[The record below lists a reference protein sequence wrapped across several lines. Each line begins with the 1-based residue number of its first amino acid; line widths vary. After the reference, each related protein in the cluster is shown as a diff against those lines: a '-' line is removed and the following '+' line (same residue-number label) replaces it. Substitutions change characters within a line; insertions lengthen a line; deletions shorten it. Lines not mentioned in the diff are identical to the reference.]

1 MLTDEQRTQYGLP
14 SRQDIAAR
22 AAAAAAKHA
31 IQAPAGAPCCDPW
44 LWLRE
49 MVVAPLYSPA
59 AWTRWYEAEATTAA
73 LETVAGKRR

>member
-1 MLTDEQRTQYGLP
+1 MLTDEQRAQYGLP

-31 IQAPAGAPCCDPW
+31 TLAPAGAQCCDPW

-59 AWTRWYEAEATTAA
+59 AWTRWYEDGATTAA